1 MTLVIL
7 AAGMGS
13 RYGGLKQLDVIG
25 NEDETIIDFSL
36 FDAINANFTKVVFIV
51 RDAILEQVKEVF
63 LPKLKGKIEV
73 DFVCQEVSKIPSEFS
88 SNSRVKPWGTAHA
101 LLMAKDVVNTNFCV
115 INADDFYGQDAF
127 LKMANFLKNTINKSY
142 NYSMVGYLIKN
153 TLSKTGTVSRGECFT
168 NGDNHLVEINERT
181 DIYSKNNKIF
191 YNDDSNEV
199 ELDKNTIASMNFWGF
214 TPTIFEKI
222 EQQFYTF
229 LKENHKELKT
239 EFYLPLVVNNLIT
252 RKKATVTVL
261 ETTSSWMGVTYKE
274 DKADVVEKIKELKNN
289 KVYPQFLWN

>member
-1 MTLVIL
+1 MTLVTL

-36 FDAINANFTKVVFIV
+36 FDAINANFSKVVFIV

-63 LPKLKGKIEV
+63 LPKIEEKVTV
-73 DFVCQEVSKIPSEFS
+73 DFVCQEVSKIPFEYS

-101 LLMAKDVVNTNFCV
+101 LLMAKDVITTNFCV
-115 INADDFYGQDAF
+115 INADDFYGQEAF
-127 LKMANFLKNTINKSY
+127 LKMANFLENTDQKSY

-153 TLSKTGTVSRGECFT
+153 TLSKTGTVSRGECTT
-168 NGDNHLVEINERT
+168 NNDNHLIEINERT

-191 YNDDSNEV
+191 YKEDSNEI
-199 ELDKNTIASMNFWGF
+199 ELSKNTIASMNFWGF
-214 TPTIFEKI
+214 TPTIFEEI
-222 EQQFYTF
+222 ENQFHSF
-229 LKENHKELKT
+229 LKENHQELKA

-252 RKKATVTVL
+252 TKKATVTVL

>member
-63 LPKLKGKIEV
+63 LPKLEGKVEV
-73 DFVCQEVSKIPSEFS
+73 DFVCQEVTKIPSEFS

-127 LKMANFLKNTINKSY
+127 LKMANFLKNTNNKSY

-214 TPTIFEKI
+214 TPTIFEEI

>member
-1 MTLVIL
+1 MTLVTL

-36 FDAINANFTKVVFIV
+36 FDAINANFSKVVFIV

-63 LPKLKGKIEV
+63 LPKIEEKVTV
-73 DFVCQEVSKIPSEFS
+73 DFVCQEVSKIPFEYS

-101 LLMAKDVVNTNFCV
+101 LLMAKDVITTNFCV
-115 INADDFYGQDAF
+115 INADDFYGQEAF
-127 LKMANFLKNTINKSY
+127 LKMANFLENTDQKSY

-153 TLSKTGTVSRGECFT
+153 TLSKTGTVSRGECTT
-168 NGDNHLVEINERT
+168 NNDNHLIEINERT

-191 YNDDSNEV
+191 YKEDSNEI
-199 ELDKNTIASMNFWGF
+199 ELSKNTIASMNFWGF
-214 TPTIFEKI
+214 TPIIFEEI
-222 EQQFYTF
+222 ENQFHTF
-229 LKENHKELKT
+229 LKENHQELKA

-252 RKKATVTVL
+252 TKKATVTVL